1 MLFSVF
7 ATLKLHGIN
16 PRKWLTRY
24 LVACA
29 AAGGKAPEHVADFLP
44 WNMSEEVKAV
54 MRAPFCSE
62 PEVHDT
68 S

>member
-16 PRKWLTRY
+16 PRQWLNRY
-24 LVACA
+24 LEACA
-29 AAGGKAPEHVADFLP
+29 AAGGKVPENVADFLP
-44 WNMSEEVKAV
+44 WNMSEEVMAA

-62 PEVHDT
+62 EVHDT